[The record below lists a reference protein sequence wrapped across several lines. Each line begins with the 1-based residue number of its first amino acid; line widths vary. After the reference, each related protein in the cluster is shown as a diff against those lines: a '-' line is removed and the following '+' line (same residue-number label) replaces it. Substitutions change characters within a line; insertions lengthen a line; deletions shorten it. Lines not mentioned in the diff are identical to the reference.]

1 MSGLPDASAWTL
13 DRDLAYL
20 NHGGFGAAPSSVL
33 AAQQGWREAL
43 ERNPTG
49 FLVRQLPDLIEDVRA
64 KLAAFLGADPAG
76 LVFTDNATTGMQT
89 VIAQLKLAAGDE
101 VVTTDHAYVPVLAQ
115 LRKAAAT
122 TGAKIRVAPV
132 PMTAAGPSDVLG
144 AIMAETS
151 ASTKYVVIDHVAS
164 CSGMVFPV
172 DQIVAQCGPRGIG
185 VVIDGA
191 HAPGQLPVDLDGLG
205 ADFWVGNLHKWLCA
219 PKASAVLYAAPKWR
233 DGLRPLVTSHRF
245 DDGFQASFDWTG
257 TYDPSSLLAATAALA
272 FFEPAGWP
280 AVWEH
285 NNDLAR
291 RGAELVA
298 GRIGTAAPGADGL
311 TAAMRLIQLPEP
323 LGEFDAREIER
334 GLAEE
339 YKVVVPLTY
348 LGGWQWVRV
357 SAQLYNTIDD
367 YERLAAGLVA
377 LGLSGPAS
385 R

>member
-20 NHGGFGAAPSSVL
+20 NHGGFGGAPIAVQQ
-33 AAQQGWREAL
+33 AQQGWRDAL

-115 LRKAAAT
+115 LRKVAAT
-122 TGAKIRVAPV
+122 TGAKIRIAHV
-132 PMTAAGPSDVLG
+132 PMTAAGPSDVTD

-151 ASTKYVVIDHVAS
+151 GSTKYVVVDHVAS

-172 DQIVAQCGPRGIG
+172 DQIVAQCRPRGIG

-191 HAPGQLPVDLDGLG
+191 HATGQLPVDLDGLG

-233 DGLRPLVTSHRF
+233 DGLRPLVASHRY

-257 TYDPSSLLAATAALA
+257 TYDPSSLLAASAALA
-272 FFEPAGWP
+272 FFEPVGWP

-298 GRIGTAAPGADGL
+298 GRIGTAVPGAEGL
-311 TAAMRLIQLPEP
+311 TGAMRLIQLPQA

-334 GLAEE
+334 GLADE

-367 YERLAAGLVA
+367 YERLAAALVA

>member
-1 MSGLPDASAWTL
+1 MSGLPDASSWTL

-20 NHGGFGAAPSSVL
+20 NHGGFGAAPVSVL
-33 AAQQGWREAL
+33 TAQQGWRDAL

-49 FLVRQLPDLIEDVRA
+49 FLVRRLPDLVEDVRA
-64 KLAAFLGADPAG
+64 RLAAFLGTDPAG

-89 VIAQLKLAAGDE
+89 VIGQLELGSGDE
-101 VVTTDHAYVPVLAQ
+101 VVTTDHAYVPVLTQ
-115 LRKAAAT
+115 LRLVAAT
-122 TGAKIRVAPV
+122 AGAKIRVAHVPV
-132 PMTAAGPSDVLG
+132 TAAGPSEVLA

-151 ASTKYVVIDHVAS
+151 GSTRYVVVDHVAS

-172 DQIVAQCGPRGIG
+172 EQIVAQCRPRGIG

-219 PKASAVLYAAPKWR
+219 PKASAVVYAAPPWR
-233 DGLRPLVTSHRF
+233 DGLRPLVASHRF
-245 DDGFQASFDWTG
+245 DDGFQAAFGWTG
-257 TYDPSSLLAATAALA
+257 TLDPSPLLAATAALE
-272 FFEPAGWP
+272 FFEQVGWP

-298 GRIGTAAPGADGL
+298 GRIGTAVPGGDGL
-311 TAAMRLIQLPEP
+311 TAAMRLIGLPEP

-334 GLAEE
+334 GLLDE

-367 YERLAAGLVA
+367 YERLAFALVA
-377 LGLSGPAS
+377 LGLSSAS